1 MSENSITITPPIR
14 SIAAEGTTRFD
25 PKSIEDK
32 IRERSTSS
40 TSSSSS
46 SRSTVSINHDSD
58 DEDDDDDDDG
68 NPEHYYHSPLT
79 ISKLKS
85 NPRKS

>member
-1 MSENSITITPPIR
+1 MSENSITVTPPIR

-58 DEDDDDDDDG
+58 DDDDDG

>member
-14 SIAAEGTTRFD
+14 SIAAEGTTPFD

-58 DEDDDDDDDG
+58 DDDDDG